1 MAYYRDLREFI
12 DVLEANGKVHRFS
25 RPVDKD
31 TELMPIARIQSR
43 GLAAEDR
50 KVLLFEHVT
59 DAKGGSYDMRVATGV
74 YGLSR
79 EVVAFGMGC
88 RSPGEMLEKWH
99 AAVENPVEPS
109 IVDTGPV
116 HEVVHLGSDLD
127 KAGLDVIPV
136 PVEEPG
142 LSQMIRTGLPMI
154 TRDAETGITNMGTY
168 NGFFRD
174 RTRIVA
180 GITLSRHVIQLQLQS
195 WKRAGEEMPVAIVVG
210 ATPNVM
216 LTSSAPLPYG
226 VDELAVAGALA
237 GEPLQMVPCKTIP
250 LEVPAHAELVI
261 EGRISPDLFEP
272 RLGFGEYPGYLNIE
286 RHLMPVMTVTAITH
300 RENALITPVTVGMP
314 PSDTNML
321 CEVCNSVTMYRR
333 LRYEHGFP
341 IDDVHFPEMAGGTD
355 CCIIRLEEDADP
367 SVASDVLDVAAGSYR
382 MGKYWVV
389 VDNDIDI
396 RDPGVLMWALT
407 FRVRPE
413 SDIVARPGR
422 WASLDPSYETP
433 HEHRGEVEPLGN
445 LDAQCRLL
453 IDATR
458 KGPYPPVAL
467 PRREFMDHALEI
479 WKDERGLPEPRLR
492 DPWYGYELGS
502 WGSEDQE
509 LADLIVRGEYKEVGR
524 RAAKLQVTLDEY

>member
-12 DVLEANGKVHRFS
+12 AALDERGKVHRFH
-25 RPVDKD
+25 RRIDKD
-31 TELMPIARIQSR
+31 TELMPVTRIQSR
-43 GLAAEDR
+43 GLRAEDR
-50 KVLLFEHVT
+50 GVLLFEQVT
-59 DAKGGSYDMRVATGV
+59 DAHGGNYEMRVATGV
-74 YGLSR
+74 YGGSN
-79 EVVAFGMGC
+79 EIVALGMGC
-88 RSPGEMLEKWH
+88 DSPRAMLERWH
-99 AAVENPVEPS
+99 RAVERPIAPT
-109 IVDTGPV
+109 IVASGPV
-116 HEVVHLGSDLD
+116 HEVVHVGEELD
-127 KAGLDVIPV
+127 RVGLDMIPV

-142 LSQMIRTGLPMI
+142 FSQMIRTGLPVI
-154 TRDAETGITNMGTY
+154 TRDAETGITNVGTY

-180 GITLSRHVIQLQLQS
+180 GITLSRHVIQVQLQS
-195 WKRAGEEMPVAIVVG
+195 WRRAGEEMPIAIVVG

-216 LTSSAPLPYG
+216 LTSSAPLAYG
-226 VDELAVAGALA
+226 LDELAVAGGLA
-237 GEPLQMVPCKTIP
+237 GESLEVVRCKTIP

-261 EGRISPDLFEP
+261 EGRLSPELFEP

-300 RENALITPVTVGMP
+300 RENAIITPVTVGMP

-321 CEVCNSVTMYRR
+321 CEVCNSAIMYER

-341 IDDVHFPEMAGGTD
+341 VDDVHFPEMAGGTD
-355 CCIIRLEEDADP
+355 YCIIRLEEGADAR
-367 SVASDVLDVAAGSYR
+367 VASEILETAADSYA

-396 RDPGVLMWALT
+396 RDPGVLTWALT

-413 SDIVARPGR
+413 KDMVFRPGR
-422 WASLDPSYETP
+422 WASLDPSYEVP
-433 HEHRGEVEPLGN
+433 HAHRGEVEPPGD
-445 LDAQCRLL
+445 LDTQCRVL

-467 PRREFMDHALEI
+467 PRREFMERAHQIWNEEAGLRRPAL
-479 WKDERGLPEPRLR
+479 RF
-492 DPWYGYELGS
+492 PWYGYELGS
-502 WGSEDQE
+502 WEEEDQQ
-509 LADLIVRGEYKEVGR
+509 LADLIVKGDYKEVGR